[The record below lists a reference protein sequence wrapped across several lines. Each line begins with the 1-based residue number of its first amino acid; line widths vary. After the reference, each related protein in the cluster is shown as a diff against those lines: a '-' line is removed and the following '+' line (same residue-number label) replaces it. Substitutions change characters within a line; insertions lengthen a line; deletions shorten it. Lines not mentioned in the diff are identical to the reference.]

1 MIVCSL
7 CIFISAPGI
16 ISDLTFTSAVTSIL
30 LSWQPPVV
38 TNGIVQEYLIRYFS
52 MGSSVVVTPAPF
64 VDASE
69 MLNYTS
75 NIFNSS
81 HTMTDIFNDIKSE
94 LTIDDL
100 ESIMEMCVYVLSNK
114 TVEEI
119 LEADENYVAADGIFQ
134 SYNLSDTIVDWFRSE
149 NQTVLDICRA
159 LKTATEQMALE
170 DEDAGSIVM
179 TENMKAKFVSRCCRH
194 RSDCS

>member
-1 MIVCSL
+1 
-7 CIFISAPGI
+7 
-16 ISDLTFTSAVTSIL
+16 
-30 LSWQPPVV
+30 
-38 TNGIVQEYLIRYFS
+38 

-64 VDASE
+64 VDSSE

-149 NQTVLDICRA
+149 NQTVLGICGA
-159 LKTATEQMALE
+159 LKTATEQTALE
-170 DEDAGSIVM
+170 DQDAGSIVM
-179 TENMKAKFVSRCCRH
+179 TENMKAKILEQML
-194 RSDCS
+194 